1 MDQDIQVSYNP
12 FDDSRNLMISK
23 KPSNLLAEFREQD
36 SYINSDYD
44 SDSDVDETVGPSDRN
59 IPLTNSIIELVDN
72 LIALTGSC
80 ERPPGAPTP
89 HLTLRLARMQE
100 FPAGGHEDDRISATY
115 KAIRDRGVTLVF
127 GDLDDVPL
135 ELPTTIWKDRR
146 LKPARKVN
154 LDPTALLGICS
165 DLLHH
170 PLPANEEEAKRRFF
184 RPEGSLVPGREGR
197 QGNEGTESW
206 RGQSQNSRELVKGIL
221 DEIERPLIEEI
232 RDSLDSLGEEVELW
246 ATQEAVTHVK
256 EALGSDMVVGEGL
269 EQRRMRRMLGLEDG
283 DFFEGSRYQGQE
295 GCLKNLKVNI
305 FPESID
311 SDTPRQRED
320 MTGFHKS
327 LSAACDRFLSE
338 YYVSLDQPDSREA
351 KILPSFLQHRKLPVA
366 KVAQLSKPFTIVSVG
381 SFARGAAEGMT
392 TLCMGTVV
400 FRDLWT
406 QPRWKPRGWHQAS
419 YELEKADGVDGRG
432 NAALWMLPYRCMG
445 EGKRVKFEQGD
456 YSYPA

>member
-1 MDQDIQVSYNP
+1 MLMD
-12 FDDSRNLMISK
+12 SK

-44 SDSDVDETVGPSDRN
+44 SDSDVDESVGPSYRKP
-59 IPLTNSIIELVDN
+59 PLTNSIIELVDN
-72 LIALTGSC
+72 LLALMESC
-80 ERPPGAPTP
+80 ERPPGASVP
-89 HLTLRLARMQE
+89 HLTIRLARMQE
-100 FPAGGHEDDRISATY
+100 FPEGGYDDDRIPATF
-115 KAIRDRGVTLVF
+115 KAIRDKGVNLVF
-127 GDLDDVPL
+127 GDLDDTPL
-135 ELPTTIWKDRR
+135 ELPSAGWKNKELR
-146 LKPARKVN
+146 PARKIN

-170 PLPANEEEAKRRFF
+170 PLPADEEEAKQRFF
-184 RPEGSLVPGREGR
+184 RPEGFLVQGREGR
-197 QGNEGTESW
+197 QGNEGAGSW

-232 RDSLDSLGEEVELW
+232 RDTLDSLGEEVEFW
-246 ATQEAVTHVK
+246 ATQDAVTHIK

-269 EQRRMRRMLGLEDG
+269 EQRRMRRMLGLEEG
-283 DFFEGSRYQGQE
+283 DFFEGSRYQGKE
-295 GCLKNLKVNI
+295 GCLKNLKVKV
-305 FPESID
+305 FTESLD
-311 SDTPRQRED
+311 DESPRQRQN

-327 LSAACDRFLSE
+327 LSAACTQFLSE
-338 YYVSLDQPDSREA
+338 YYISLEQPESRQA

-406 QPRWKPRGWHQAS
+406 QSRWKPRGWHQAS
-419 YELEKADGVDGRG
+419 YELEKADGVEGRG

-456 YSYPA
+456 YSYPT